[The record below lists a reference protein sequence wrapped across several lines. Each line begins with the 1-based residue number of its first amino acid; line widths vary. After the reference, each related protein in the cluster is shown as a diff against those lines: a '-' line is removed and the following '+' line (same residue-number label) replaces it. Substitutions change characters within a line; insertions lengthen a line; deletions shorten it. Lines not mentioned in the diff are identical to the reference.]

1 MWLAH
6 SAFCLLVSLKFE
18 VSLHWVWISS
28 LGGSDFKQLII
39 LKLESLKHL
48 LEHSFWL
55 LLFIEW
61 FLAWGSM
68 WSGHLKLQLSV
79 CRIICLLFPSLR
91 AAVHGVAKSQTRFN
105 DWTTIPFTH
114 GREFWGLPFLANFL
128 SLLLLGEIGSVVLLF
143 EVWEKWLPVFKSL
156 AFVEIILSGW

>member
-1 MWLAH
+1 MTINVISSLSFFVCWFLWN
-6 SAFCLLVSLKFE
+6 LKFLFTE
-18 VSLHWVWISS
+18 WISS
-28 LGGSDFKQLII
+28 LGESDFKQLII
-39 LKLESLKHL
+39 LKLESLKHW

-55 LLFIEW
+55 LLFIDW

-68 WSGHLKLQLSV
+68 WSGHLKLQLAV
-79 CRIICLLFPSLR
+79 CRIICLLFPSPR

-128 SLLLLGEIGSVVLLF
+128 LLGEIGSVLLLF
-143 EVWEKWLPVFKSL
+143 EVWEKWLPFFKSL